1 MAPVC
6 LYAKVIVSAQNAKLN
21 VNKLRLRKATR
32 VFVWITCGEPG
43 SGRLGGEEVGRS
55 VALRRDGTL
64 FCQIVSLFRL
74 LFISVSCCFLSVCTF
89 CLGLSVW
96 SVW

>member
-43 SGRLGGEEVGRS
+43 IGRLGGEEAGRS
-55 VALRRDGTL
+55 GALRRDGIL
-64 FCQIVSLFRL
+64 FCQIVSLFWL
-74 LFISVSCCFLSVCTF
+74 LFIYVSCCFLSVCTF
-89 CLGLSVW
+89 CLGLWVW

>member
-21 VNKLRLRKATR
+21 VNKLRLRKAIR

-43 SGRLGGEEVGRS
+43 SGWLGGEEAGWSR
-55 VALRRDGTL
+55 ALRRDGIL
-64 FCQIVSLFRL
+64 FCQIVSSFRL
-74 LFISVSCCFLSVCTF
+74 LFFSVSCCFLSVCVF
-89 CLGLSVW
+89 CLGLWVW